1 MHSIDDRFTHP
12 PCGSTLFRASCLRL
26 SSWLTMVAPDKLN
39 FLLYLPQDDWLAGG
53 AGRGAKSEADF
64 AGANAGE
71 SQAAVDDSVSKL
83 KQLLELPP
91 RQFWKEGTAYCI
103 TVHSWTI
110 G

>member
-1 MHSIDDRFTHP
+1 
-12 PCGSTLFRASCLRL
+12 
-26 SSWLTMVAPDKLN
+26 MVAPDKLN

-64 AGANAGE
+64 ARARLLGSGMGC
-71 SQAAVDDSVSKL
+71 DDSVSKL

-110 G
+110 S